1 MVLSRNLLIFS
12 DDFLQRSRISIPNNH
27 QNEGLLVEQ
36 NVAFAILNCGGG
48 NFRHPVVIKLKPPL
62 TVGIKR
68 VADVVTSTCSA
79 DVANHGH
86 EVVVGNLR
94 GAILEG
100 EEIVVML
107 SSSKLMNV
115 PL

>member
-12 DDFLQRSRISIPNNH
+12 DDFLKNSYMSIPNKH

-36 NVAFAILNCGGG
+36 NVAFAVLNCGGG
-48 NFRHPVVIKLKPPL
+48 NFRHSVIIILKPPL

-68 VADVVTSTCSA
+68 VADVVTSTCGA

-94 GAILEG
+94 GAI
-100 EEIVVML
+100 
-107 SSSKLMNV
+107 
-115 PL
+115 